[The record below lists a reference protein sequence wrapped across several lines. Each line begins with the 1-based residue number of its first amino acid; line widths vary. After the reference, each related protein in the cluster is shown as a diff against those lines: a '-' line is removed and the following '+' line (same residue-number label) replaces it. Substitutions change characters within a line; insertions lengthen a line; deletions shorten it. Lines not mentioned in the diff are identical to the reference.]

1 MLSSISPLGER
12 ARATRWGT
20 TVTAYLL
27 GSMVGGLALGVL
39 AAMLGGLIP
48 VSVRSSLA
56 VTLAVGVVLL
66 LLAALDLLASRG
78 GGRRPSLRL
87 PSWQRQVDEQWLGR
101 YRGWVYGLG
110 FGAQLGFGLVTIITS
125 ATVYA
130 VVLVTTW
137 SGDVR
142 AGLAIGGS
150 FGLVRA
156 LPVLLAGRAQ
166 EPISLGRLLASV
178 DRWARPAERLAVGSL
193 TMAGAVV
200 VAVGST
206 GGAW

>member
-27 GSMVGGLALGVL
+27 GSTLGGLALGFL
-39 AAMLGGLIP
+39 AALAGSLVP
-48 VSVRSSLA
+48 VTVRSSLA
-56 VTLAVGVVLL
+56 VTLAVGAVLL
-66 LLAALDLLASRG
+66 LLAGLDLLAAPGEGSRP
-78 GGRRPSLRL
+78 RLRL

-110 FGAQLGFGLVTIITS
+110 FGAQLGFGVVTIITS

-130 VVLVTTW
+130 VVLVTVW
-137 SGDVR
+137 SGHVGV
-142 AGLAIGGS
+142 GLVVGGT
-150 FGLVRA
+150 FGVVRA
-156 LPVLLAGRAQ
+156 LPVLSARRAH
-166 EPISLGRLLASV
+166 EPVSLRRLLASV
-178 DRWARPAERLAVGSL
+178 DRLARPAERLAVGSL
-193 TMAGAVV
+193 TVAGAVL

-206 GGAW
+206 GGAL